1 MTPSPGTVTPTEQQ
15 SLAQTIRTRIET
27 AERIRDLLSG
37 DVGYDDPESA
47 LNAYIEGLR
56 STLADVAPAGRLA
69 AIHRPKRGGRPRRTP
84 APPAPSDPPPDPP
97 ADA

>member
-56 STLADVAPAGRLA
+56 STLADVAPPDPAEVA
-69 AIHRPKRGGRPRRTP
+69 RPKRGGRPRRTP
-84 APPAPSDPPPDPP
+84 APAAPSDPPPDPP